1 MELISLII
9 SIANII
15 IVPFVILYF
24 NNKHNKSLEYFKLS
38 EDQRLRL
45 IKEILAMYNS
55 CIHGNSSKL
64 WNVDNRLLNSELL
77 VLLFNDKIVYKYYKF
92 WMDAKKDLKNV
103 NLEPVL
109 VDIVYELRRD
119 YYHNTRITKDMIKE
133 MLLSE

>member
-1 MELISLII
+1 
-9 SIANII
+9 
-15 IVPFVILYF
+15 
-24 NNKHNKSLEYFKLS
+24 
-38 EDQRLRL
+38 
-45 IKEILAMYNS
+45 MYNS